1 MTKKKPTEPEPD
13 WDDALKSLV
22 DQLRPEADQADPT
35 DPVDPAGSASPLD
48 RPDDAA
54 TPRPAP
60 TPEPGPPSPE
70 ELLAER
76 TADLQRLQAEYVNY
90 KKRVDRDRDRA
101 RQLGV
106 EAVLGD
112 LLPVLDGIEAAR
124 GHDELNGGARLLA
137 DELAKVTAKYGLEPY
152 GQVGDPFDPH
162 VHEAL
167 MNLDRPGYAV
177 TSVAQV
183 FQLGYRL
190 DGRVLRPARV
200 AVADPTEPAPE
211 PTVPAAADPAAA
223 PVADL
228 AGPGDTAAAAE
239 PGPSSSDSAA
249 SPSSA
254 ATLNSP
260 SSPAG
265 PAGPDGGGPVV

>member
-1 MTKKKPTEPEPD
+1 MTKKKPTGPEPD
-13 WDDALKSLV
+13 WDDALQSLV
-22 DQLRPEADQADPT
+22 DQLHQADQRTDPSAPEDPAPGSPPPAAPASAEAPADPASAEAT
-35 DPVDPAGSASPLD
+35 AEQAPAEVPLE
-48 RPDDAA
+48 
-54 TPRPAP
+54 PAPP
-60 TPEPGPPSPE
+60 TPEQ
-70 ELLAER
+70 LLAER

-101 RQLGV
+101 RQIGI

-124 GHDELNGGARLLA
+124 SHDELNGGAKLLA
-137 DELAKVTAKYGLEPY
+137 DELAKVTVKYGLEPY

-162 VHEAL
+162 IHEAL
-167 MNLDRPGYAV
+167 MNLEQPGYSV

-190 DGRVLRPARV
+190 AGRVLRPARV
-200 AVADPTEPAPE
+200 AVADPTEPE
-211 PTVPAAADPAAA
+211 PAAGAGAEAA
-223 PVADL
+223 
-228 AGPGDTAAAAE
+228 
-239 PGPSSSDSAA
+239 DSAA

-260 SSPAG
+260 ASPASPDSAG
-265 PAGPDGGGPVV
+265 PAA